1 MESVLTRAPFGA
13 LPDGTPVEVLTLR
26 DGAYACEI
34 LTYGGAIRAL
44 TVPDRSGRPVDVAL
58 GFDTL
63 EDYLRQDK
71 FLGGPHRPVR
81 QPHRR
86 RFLLPQRR
94 GLPPP
99 GQRRP
104 QPPPRRSGR
113 L

>member
-71 FLGGPHRPVR
+71 FLGALIGRCGNR
-81 QPHRR
+81 IGGAS
-86 RFLLPQRR
+86 FSLS
-94 GLPPP
+94 GADYPPP